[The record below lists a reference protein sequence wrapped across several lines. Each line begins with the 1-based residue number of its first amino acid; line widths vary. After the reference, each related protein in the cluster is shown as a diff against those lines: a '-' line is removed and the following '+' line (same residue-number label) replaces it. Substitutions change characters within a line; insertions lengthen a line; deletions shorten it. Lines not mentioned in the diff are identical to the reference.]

1 MKIKFSGKD
10 CNPCPSRELCIRSV
24 KEYKR
29 RTVTVRIKEHY
40 EALKMAREREGTD
53 DFLRQ

>member
-1 MKIKFSGKD
+1 
-10 CNPCPSRELCIRSV
+10 V